1 MPLSTFSRAGSE
13 EGLTYL
19 TKQEQHTLETEAY
32 SQNKSHTQC
41 TATSKNSIV
50 TFDSSSNKLSFKSLN
65 GECFDKNYSGY
76 FYGTSFTG
84 N

>member
-1 MPLSTFSRAGSE
+1 M
-13 EGLTYL
+13 
-19 TKQEQHTLETEAY
+19 ETEAY
-32 SQNKSHTQC
+32 SQDENYKKC

-50 TFDSSSNKLSFKSLN
+50 TFDLISNELSFKSLN

-84 N
+84 NE